1 MMTKTKTL
9 ATLLLC
15 TACAASALAHT
26 RQLND
31 EPSDQ
36 PASSPYSLRE
46 GWGVEAA
53 VDMSNMLPYGLKASE
68 TFPKGRTH
76 GISVGLTKRFSPQIT
91 IRARLNWENG
101 IGLFRNNRLEWMVP
115 LDPETMLSTNIDEG
129 GCLFPYMDVL
139 VSVPNFFAGYDPKR
153 RWDVQI
159 IPRAGMVIN
168 RHNNS
173 TSPLLGMGCG
183 FDYRL
188 SRRVHAFADFTYEA
202 TTTDFVIG
210 IPGAGT
216 GMTVATGHNKILALH
231 AGVHVDL
238 GRLGR

>member
-1 MMTKTKTL
+1 MMTKNKTL

-15 TACAASALAHT
+15 MVCASSALAQTHE
-26 RQLND
+26 LNG
-31 EPSDQ
+31 
-36 PASSPYSLRE
+36 ASSAQPVKNSYSLRE

-76 GISVGLTKRFSPQIT
+76 GISVGLTKRFSPEIT

-101 IGLFRNNRLEWMVP
+101 IGLFRNKRLEWVVP
-115 LDPETMLSTNIDEG
+115 LDPVTHLSTNMDEG
-129 GCLFPYMDVL
+129 GCVFPYMDVL
-139 VSVPNFFAGYDPKR
+139 VSLPNFFGGYNPER

-173 TSPLLGMGCG
+173 LSPLLGMGCG

-188 SRRVHAFADFTYEA
+188 TRRVYAFTDFTYEA

-216 GMTVATGHNKILALH
+216 GMMVPTGHNKILALH
-231 AGVHVDL
+231 AGVRIGL
-238 GRLGR
+238 